1 MSESIADGNTSVYEP
16 TVPTRQER
24 TVAPTEMLRKLA
36 TTYGVPLALM
46 ALIALFSILRP
57 DAFPTWRNLNAILSL
72 AAPLMVVALGFTIIL
87 TQHDFDISF
96 PNTIGLVAATSF
108 LLMAEDRANLPWGL
122 AVALALLVGPL
133 IGFVNGLLVAVMGL
147 NSLVATLAVGTG
159 VLGIEFL
166 LTGQQTVYGNVP
178 RAFMEIGQGAAILG
192 LNNQI
197 WIAAIALIGIHVLAR
212 HTELGRYF
220 YAVGGNIEAAQL
232 SGINV
237 KRVKIYGFTLMG
249 FLAGV
254 AGVLITAQTASS
266 SPDSGMP
273 YLLPAF
279 TAVFLGTAMFKQG
292 QFNVLG
298 TAVGVIFLGVIQTG
312 LIMLHLSSAI
322 INIVQG
328 AILLAAMMI
337 SRIGARS

>member
-1 MSESIADGNTSVYEP
+1 MTESTAGATGSLYAAGTPPRMARTSTNIERL
-16 TVPTRQER
+16 RQ
-24 TVAPTEMLRKLA
+24 LA
-36 TTYGVPLALM
+36 TSYGVPMALVL
-46 ALIALFSILRP
+46 LIALFSFLRP

-72 AAPLMVVALGFTIIL
+72 AAPLMVVALGLTIVL
-87 TQHDFDISF
+87 AQEDFDISF
-96 PNTIGLVAATSF
+96 PNTIGLVAAITF
-108 LLMAEDRANLPWGL
+108 LLMAQDRANLPWGY
-122 AVALALLVGPL
+122 AVALALMAGPL
-133 IGFVNGLLVAVMGL
+133 IGLANGFLVAILRL

-197 WIAAIALIGIHVLAR
+197 WISGIAIAGIYVLAQ

-220 YAVGGNIEAAQL
+220 YAVGGNAEAARL
-232 SGINV
+232 SGIDV
-237 KRVKIYGFTLMG
+237 KRVRIYGFMLMG
-249 FLAGV
+249 FLASV

-273 YLLPAF
+273 YMLPAF
-279 TAVFLGTAMFKQG
+279 AATFLGTAMFKHG

-298 TAVGVIFLGVIQTG
+298 TAVGVVFLGVIQTG
-312 LIMLHLSSAI
+312 LIMLHLSTAI

-328 AILLAAMMI
+328 AILLSAMLI
-337 SRIGARS
+337 SRFGAKS